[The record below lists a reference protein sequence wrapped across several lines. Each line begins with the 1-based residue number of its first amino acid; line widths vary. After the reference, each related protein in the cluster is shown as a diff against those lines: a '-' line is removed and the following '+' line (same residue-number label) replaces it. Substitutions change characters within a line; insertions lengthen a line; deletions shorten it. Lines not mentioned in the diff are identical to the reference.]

1 MRKSVI
7 IATATIVI
15 AVALVASYV
24 WYGDDGGDDGS
35 DTPENTGPVLS
46 NYINTSSFFE
56 AYKDGVMITPFNM
69 PIQLEPQGN
78 VIELRPT
85 NRVASVTDNN
95 DGTYG
100 FTLVNETGATHTL
113 TVETANMSNIVSSVS
128 DRIITLTF
136 DAEGIVTLIM
146 DLGDFESALP
156 GGDTA
161 TVTGCDIEGK
171 GWSVIIDGTPA
182 ESAQFPVTIPKT
194 GAIIQIVADSELHG
208 EIYSQSLML
217 VKFFVPGERHAHT
230 LKIYLD
236 GAEVTSSSKDDKT
249 ITLVVDCESSMSIRL
264 HSDYNG

>member
-1 MRKSVI
+1 MKKSVI

-24 WYGDDGGDDGS
+24 WYGDGGDDGS
-35 DTPENTGPVLS
+35 DTPENTEPVLS

-56 AYKDGVMITPFNM
+56 LYIDGTMITPFNM
-69 PIQLEPQGN
+69 PRPLEPQGN
-78 VIELRPT
+78 VIELRPVD
-85 NRVASVTDNN
+85 RVDSVTDNN
-95 DGTYG
+95 DGTYA

-146 DLGDFESALP
+146 DLGDFGNALP
-156 GGDTA
+156 GGNSA

-171 GWSVIIDGTPA
+171 GWSVIIDGTPV

-194 GAIIQIVADSELHG
+194 GAIIQIVADSEIHG
-208 EIYSQSLML
+208 EIFSQSLML

>member
-15 AVALVASYV
+15 ALALVASYV

-78 VIELRPT
+78 VIELRPVD
-85 NRVASVTDNN
+85 RVDSVTDNN
-95 DGTYG
+95 DGTYA

-113 TVETANMSNIVSSVS
+113 TVETANMYNIVSSVS

-208 EIYSQSLML
+208 EIYNQSLML

>member
-1 MRKSVI
+1 MKKSVI

-24 WYGDDGGDDGS
+24 WYGDGGDDGS
-35 DTPENTGPVLS
+35 DTPENTEPVLS

-56 AYKDGVMITPFNM
+56 LYIDGTMITPFNM
-69 PIQLEPQGN
+69 PRPLEPQGN
-78 VIELRPT
+78 VIELRPVD
-85 NRVASVTDNN
+85 RVDSVTDNN
-95 DGTYG
+95 DGTYA

-146 DLGDFESALP
+146 DLGDFGNALP
-156 GGDTA
+156 GGNSA

-171 GWSVIIDGTPA
+171 GWSVIIDGTPV

-194 GAIIQIVADSELHG
+194 GAIIQIVADSKIHG
-208 EIYSQSLML
+208 EIFSQSLMR
-217 VKFFVPGERHAHT
+217 VIFNVPGERHSFH
-230 LKIYLD
+230 LMIDLD
-236 GAEVTSSSKDDKT
+236 GAEVTSSSKEDKT
-249 ITLVVDCESSMSIRL
+249 ITLVVDCDSSMSIKL
-264 HSDYNG
+264 HSYYNG

>member
-85 NRVASVTDNN
+85 DRVASVTDNN

-100 FTLVNETGATHTL
+100 FTLTNDSGEMHTL
-113 TVETANMSNIVSSVS
+113 TMETKNMSNITSSVS

-136 DAEGIVTLIM
+136 DAEGVVTLILN
-146 DLGDFESALP
+146 LGDFGGALP
-156 GGDTA
+156 GDDTA

-171 GWSVIIDGTPA
+171 G
-182 ESAQFPVTIPKT
+182 
-194 GAIIQIVADSELHG
+194 
-208 EIYSQSLML
+208 
-217 VKFFVPGERHAHT
+217 
-230 LKIYLD
+230 
-236 GAEVTSSSKDDKT
+236 
-249 ITLVVDCESSMSIRL
+249 
-264 HSDYNG
+264 